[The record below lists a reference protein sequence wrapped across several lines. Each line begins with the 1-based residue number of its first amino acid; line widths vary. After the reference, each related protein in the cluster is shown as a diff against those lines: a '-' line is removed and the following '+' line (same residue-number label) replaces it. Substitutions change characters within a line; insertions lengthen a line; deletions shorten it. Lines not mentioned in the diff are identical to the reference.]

1 MLTEVSGPLSVV
13 RCPWQVWTWHHRAR
27 NKRRTTDNGPRA
39 TSSWL
44 FPVLAF
50 DILLFLLTG
59 TAQGQE
65 PVKFTHGKRVWPTY
79 TYSNAE
85 TVAPLF
91 TSMESMGFY
100 PYTALDW
107 ESRSEKPVPV
117 QYDSLVLENEYLRL
131 EFLPELGGRIWSAHD
146 KVAER
151 ELFYHPTVIKPG
163 RYNARNAWPV
173 GNLELYGPYD
183 SHMITWPGEPWPW
196 ALVRHPDG
204 SATVVL
210 SHIDHFFR
218 DKMFLEVTLRPGKA
232 YIELTARLYN
242 KNLLPNRYLI
252 WTNAGVAASEGS
264 RFIYPMTK
272 TIGHVSSALST
283 WPVIEGTDLSW
294 NKNNINMLGV
304 FGLDIFDN
312 FMSIYDYKADYGT
325 ICYTNRLLARGEKTW
340 TFGSGLTAF
349 RQAENYTDHDGIY
362 METQS
367 GRFIW
372 DGNYEFIDPGKTDGW
387 TEYWFG
393 AGKLGGLTTATRDVA
408 LHFDVPSQRPGIVK
422 LAVTPT
428 GDFPGAIHELYSAG
442 QKIWSETRDLTFGKA
457 FQAEVSL
464 GRETSGKMLELKIVS
479 KEGAVLLDHKFY
491 PDGSHPEASY
501 ASDSIPRKF
510 GPLETLPVEEAYQ
523 LGLGHEKFGQI
534 DDAER
539 AYNAAL
545 AKDPLFSPAQ
555 LRLGLLALDRFEW
568 HEAAQHFEKVLERDP
583 TNGDAHYF
591 LGVVDAELGR
601 QLDARRHYYRILPSS
616 SKFERRDYALGLLDL
631 SEGSH
636 SEALQKLAAA
646 AALTPGDVSVR
657 EAYAYLLRKEGHL
670 PEAQNETKAILELD
684 PTNAF
689 AQAERWF
696 RPEVSQS
703 VRSEDVDLLDR
714 ACAHHPQGYLE
725 LATEYFRLS
734 AWREASQ
741 VLAHALEVAA
751 KDGQPPYPL
760 LLYYRTYAAA
770 QLGDQQAARQSV
782 EQARQQDQRLEI
794 FPFRAE
800 DVKVL
805 RTAIEIEP
813 KDANARVLLGD
824 LLYSRDRPGDATE
837 LWHAAVQA
845 DPRNFSA
852 LRNLG
857 MATLVEGKQ
866 EEGLSLLTRASQ
878 VRPDHLATTLLVANV
893 NARLGHTQEA
903 RDAFQRA
910 LQLQPNS
917 DQVVQKLA
925 SLEAQLGNY
934 SRALQI
940 VDAHKFQATHLSYS
954 LLHLYRGIRLML
966 ALQAAR
972 NSQFAE
978 ALADVG
984 SATRPPSS
992 LGVDDFAAVK
1002 SSRLLM
1008 YEALLHQAAGD
1019 SAAANAT
1026 WQAAAETLDD
1036 AIEGEGLFRALGLY
1050 KAGQV
1055 QKAEDWFKEFATVNE
1070 QRKTDNA
1077 VNLRLQA
1084 FDLAGIYAAM
1094 RGDDALACKNFDKA
1108 LEIDQSYLY
1117 ARQGR
1122 AWLEAGMLKGL
1133 RQ

>member
-1 MLTEVSGPLSVV
+1 MEKRNSCDHSVLRV
-13 RCPWQVWTWHHRAR
+13 
-27 NKRRTTDNGPRA
+27 
-39 TSSWL
+39 
-44 FPVLAF
+44 
-50 DILLFLLTG
+50 ILLLSLLIG
-59 TAQGQE
+59 TCAGSAQGQQS
-65 PVKFTHGKRVWPTY
+65 VRFTHGKRVWPTY
-79 TYSNAE
+79 TYSHAE

-91 TSMESMGFY
+91 TSIESMGFY

-117 QYDSLVLENEYLRL
+117 EYDSLVLENEYMRL

-146 KVAER
+146 KVADR

-183 SHMITWPGEPWPW
+183 THMITWPGEPWPW

-232 YIELTARLYN
+232 YIELTTRLYN

-283 WPVIEGTDLSW
+283 WPVIDGVDLSW

-304 FGLDIFDN
+304 FGLDIYDD
-312 FMSIYDYKADYGT
+312 FMSIYDYKVDYGT

-340 TFGSGLTAF
+340 TFGSGLTAY
-349 RQAENYTDHDGIY
+349 RQAENYTDRDGIY
-362 METQS
+362 MEMQS

-393 AGKLGGLTTATRDVA
+393 AGKLGGLTTATRDLAV
-408 LHFDVPSQRPGIVK
+408 HFDIPAQRPGIAK

-428 GDFPGAIHELYSAG
+428 GDFPGAVLELYSEG
-442 QKIWSETRDLTFGKA
+442 RKIWGETKDLKLGTA
-457 FQAEVSL
+457 VQAEVPL
-464 GRETSGKMLELKIVS
+464 GQETAGKILELRIAS
-479 KEGAVLLDHKFY
+479 QEGTVLLDHQFH
-491 PDGSHPEASY
+491 PGESHPEASY

-510 GPLETLPVEEAYQ
+510 GPLETLQAEEAYQ
-523 LGLGHEKFGQI
+523 FGLGHEKFGQI
-534 DDAER
+534 SDAER

-545 AKDPLFSPAQ
+545 TKDPLFSPAH
-555 LRLGLLALDRFEW
+555 LRLGLLALDRFQW
-568 HEAAQHFEKVLERDP
+568 NEAAEHFEKVLERDP

-591 LGVVDAELGR
+591 LGIIDAEMGR
-601 QLDARRHYYRILPSS
+601 HLDARRHYYRILPSS
-616 SKFERRDYALGLLDL
+616 DKFARRDYVLGLLDL
-631 SEGSH
+631 CEGSY
-636 SEALQKLAAA
+636 SEALHKLGAA
-646 AALTPGDVSVR
+646 AALTPEDTSVR

-670 PEAQNETKAILELD
+670 AEAQNETKAIQEFD

-689 AQAERWF
+689 VQAERWF
-696 RPEVSQS
+696 QS
-703 VRSEDVDLLDR
+703 GASASERSDDLDLLDR

-725 LATEYFRLS
+725 LASEYFRFS
-734 AWREASQ
+734 AWQEASQ
-741 VLAHALEVAA
+741 VLAHGVDVTA
-751 KDGQPPYPL
+751 KDGQSPYPL
-760 LLYYRTYAAA
+760 LLYYRAYAAA
-770 QLGDQQAARQSV
+770 QLADKQTARQLV
-782 EQARQQDQRLEI
+782 EQARQEDQQLEI

-800 DVKVL
+800 DVTVL
-805 RTAIEIEP
+805 KLATEIEP

-824 LLYSRDRPGDATE
+824 LLYSRDRREDATA
-837 LWHAAVQA
+837 LWRGAVQA

-852 LRNLG
+852 LRDLG
-857 MATLVEGKQ
+857 MATLIEGKQ
-866 EEGLSLLTRASQ
+866 EEGLDLLTRASQ

-893 NARLGHTQEA
+893 NARLGHTEEA
-903 RDAFQRA
+903 RDAFKKA
-910 LQLQPNS
+910 LELQPNS

-925 SLEAQLGNY
+925 SLEAQMRNY
-934 SRALQI
+934 SRALEI
-940 VDAHKFQATHLSYS
+940 IDAHKFQATHLSYS

-966 ALQAAR
+966 ALQAAG
-972 NSQFAE
+972 NSQYSE
-978 ALADVG
+978 ALSDVK

-1002 SSRLLM
+1002 SSRLLI

-1019 SAAANAT
+1019 AAATHAA

-1036 AIEGEGLFRALGLY
+1036 AIEGEGLYRAIGLY
-1050 KAGQV
+1050 KSGQA
-1055 QKAEDWFKEFATVNE
+1055 QKAEEWFKDFAPVNE
-1070 QRKTDNA
+1070 QRKTDTA
-1077 VNLRLQA
+1077 INLRLQA
-1084 FDLAGIYAAM
+1084 YDLAGVYAAL
-1094 RGDDALACKNFDKA
+1094 RGDDALARQNFKEA

-1117 ARQGR
+1117 ARQSL
-1122 AWLEAGMLKGL
+1122 AWLDAGMLKGL
-1133 RQ
+1133 R

>member
-1 MLTEVSGPLSVV
+1 MLAQVRSNDDSLRILPGILSSRLFGFLGLKLVPL
-13 RCPWQVWTWHHRAR
+13 
-27 NKRRTTDNGPRA
+27 
-39 TSSWL
+39 
-44 FPVLAF
+44 
-50 DILLFLLTG
+50 ILISTCLG
-59 TAQGQE
+59 NAQAQE
-65 PVKFTHGKRVWPTY
+65 PVKFTHARRVWPTY
-79 TYSNAE
+79 TFSHSE

-91 TSMESMGFY
+91 TSLENMGFY

-117 QYDSLVLENEYLRL
+117 EYDSLVLENEYLRL

-146 KVAER
+146 KVADR

-163 RYNARNAWPV
+163 RYNPRNAWPV

-183 SHMITWPGEPWPW
+183 THMITWPGEPWPW
-196 ALVRHPDG
+196 ALVRHSDG

-232 YIELTARLYN
+232 YLELTTRLYN
-242 KNLLPNRYLI
+242 KNLFPNRYLI

-283 WPVIEGTDLSW
+283 WPVIDGVDLSW

-304 FGLDIFDN
+304 FGLDIYDN

-340 TFGSGLTAF
+340 TFGSGLTAY

-408 LHFDVPSQRPGIVK
+408 IHFDIPAQRPGIAQ

-428 GDFPGAIHELYSAG
+428 GDFPEAAHELYSGG
-442 QKIWSETRDLTFGKA
+442 QKTWSETKDLTFGKA
-457 FQAEVSL
+457 FHAELPL
-464 GRETSGKMLELKIVS
+464 GRETSDKMLELRIVS
-479 KEGAVLLDHKFY
+479 KEGTVLLDHKFY
-491 PDGSHPEASY
+491 PDESHPEASY
-501 ASDSIPRKF
+501 ASESIPRKF
-510 GPLETLPVEEAYQ
+510 GPVETLQAEEAYQ
-523 LGLGHEKFGQI
+523 LGLGQEKFGQI
-534 DDAER
+534 SDAER
-539 AYNAAL
+539 AYKAAV
-545 AKDPLFSPAQ
+545 AKDLLFSPAH
-555 LRLGLLALDRFEW
+555 LRLGLLALDRFQW
-568 HEAAQHFEKVLERDP
+568 NEATQHFEKVLERDP
-583 TNGDAHYF
+583 SNGDAHYF
-591 LGVVDAELGR
+591 LGIVDAELGR
-601 QLDARRHYYRILPSS
+601 RLDARRHYYRILPSS
-616 SKFERRDYALGLLDL
+616 DKFARRDYALGLLDF
-631 SEGSH
+631 SEGSQ

-646 AALTPGDVSVR
+646 AALTPEDVSVR
-657 EAYAYLLRKEGHL
+657 EAYAYALRKDGR
-670 PEAQNETKAILELD
+670 PAEAENERKAILELD

-689 AQAERWF
+689 AQAEHW
-696 RPEVSQS
+696 VQS
-703 VRSEDVDLLDR
+703 GASESERSEDLDLLDR

-734 AWREASQ
+734 AWQEAAQ
-741 VLAHALEVAA
+741 VLAHGLEITAQ
-751 KDGQPPYPL
+751 DGQPPYPL
-760 LLYYRTYAAA
+760 LLYYRAYASA
-770 QLGDQQAARQSV
+770 QLGDKQAAWQLV
-782 EQARQQDQRLEI
+782 ERARQEDLRLEI

-800 DVKVL
+800 DVTVL
-805 RTAIEIEP
+805 KMVMDIQP
-813 KDANARVLLGD
+813 KDANARALLGD
-824 LLYSRDRPGDATE
+824 LLYSRGRLGDATE
-837 LWHAAVQA
+837 LWRAATQD

-857 MATLVEGKQ
+857 MATLVGGKQ
-866 EEGLSLLTRASQ
+866 EEGLDLLARASQ

-893 NARLGHTQEA
+893 NARLGHTEEA
-903 RDAFQRA
+903 RDAFKKA
-910 LQLQPNS
+910 LQYQPNS

-925 SLEAQLGNY
+925 SLEAQMGNY
-934 SRALQI
+934 SRALEI
-940 VDAHKFQATHLSYS
+940 IDTHKFQATHLSYS
-954 LLHLYRGIRLML
+954 LLHLYRGVRLML

-978 ALADVG
+978 ALADVW

-1008 YEALLHQAAGD
+1008 YEALLQQAAGD
-1019 SAAANAT
+1019 SSAANAA
-1026 WQAAAETLDD
+1026 WQAAAKTLDD
-1036 AIEGEGLFRALGLY
+1036 DIEGEGLFRAIGLY

-1077 VNLRLQA
+1077 VNLRLHA
-1084 FDLAGIYAAM
+1084 YDLAGVYAAL
-1094 RGDDALACKNFDKA
+1094 RGDDALARENFKKA

-1117 ARQGR
+1117 ARQSL

>member
-1 MLTEVSGPLSVV
+1 MLTQVHKYDRNPCILPDTIPSGVFRFLGLNVLLS
-13 RCPWQVWTWHHRAR
+13 
-27 NKRRTTDNGPRA
+27 
-39 TSSWL
+39 
-44 FPVLAF
+44 
-50 DILLFLLTG
+50 LLVG
-59 TAQGQE
+59 TCVGSAQSKE

-79 TYSNAE
+79 TFSHSE

-91 TSMESMGFY
+91 TSVENMGFY

-117 QYDSLVLENEYLRL
+117 EYDSLVLENEYMRL

-146 KVAER
+146 KVADR

-163 RYNARNAWPV
+163 RYNPRNAWPV

-183 SHMITWPGEPWPW
+183 THMITWPGEPWPW

-232 YIELTARLYN
+232 YIELTTRLYN

-252 WTNAGVAASEGS
+252 WTNAGVAAAEGS
-264 RFIYPMTK
+264 RFIYPMSK

-283 WPVIEGTDLSW
+283 WPVIDGVDLSW

-304 FGLDIFDN
+304 FGLDIYDD

-340 TFGSGLTAF
+340 TFGSGLTAY

-393 AGKLGGLTTATRDVA
+393 AGKLGGLTTTTRDVA
-408 LHFDVPSQRPGIVK
+408 IHFDIPAQRPGIAK
-422 LAVTPT
+422 LAVSPT
-428 GDFPGAIHELYSAG
+428 GDFPGAVHELYSGG
-442 QKIWSETRDLTFGKA
+442 QKIWGETQDLTFGKA
-457 FQAEVSL
+457 SQAEVPL
-464 GRETSGKMLELKIVS
+464 GRETSDKVLELRIVS
-479 KEGAVLLDHKFY
+479 KEGIVLLDHKFH

-510 GPLETLPVEEAYQ
+510 GPLETLHVEEAYQ
-523 LGLGHEKFGQI
+523 VGLGHEKFGQI
-534 DDAER
+534 SDAER
-539 AYNAAL
+539 AYEAAL
-545 AKDPLFSPAQ
+545 AKDPLFSPAH
-555 LRLGLLALDRFEW
+555 LRLGLLALDRFQW
-568 HEAAQHFEKVLERDP
+568 NEATQHFEKVLQRDP

-591 LGVVDAELGR
+591 LGIVDAELGR
-601 QLDARRHYYRILPSS
+601 YPDARRQYYRILPSS
-616 SKFERRDYALGLLDL
+616 DKFGRRDYALGLLDL
-631 SEGSH
+631 SEGNQ
-636 SEALQKLAAA
+636 SEALQELAAA
-646 AALTPGDVSVR
+646 AALTPEDVSVR
-657 EAYAYLLRKEGHL
+657 QAYAYLLRKKGQL

-684 PTNAF
+684 PSNAF
-689 AQAERWF
+689 ARAEHWF
-696 RPEVSQS
+696 QS
-703 VRSEDVDLLDR
+703 GAFESERSEDLDLLDR

-734 AWREASQ
+734 AWQEASQ
-741 VLAHALEVAA
+741 VLAHGVEVTA

-760 LLYYRTYAAA
+760 PLYYRAYAAT
-770 QLGDQQAARQSV
+770 QLGDKQAARQFI
-782 EQARQQDQRLEI
+782 EQARQEDLRLEI

-805 RTAIEIEP
+805 RMAADTEP

-824 LLYSRDRPGDATE
+824 LLYSRDRRGDATE
-837 LWHAAVQA
+837 LWRAATQA
-845 DPRNFSA
+845 DPRNFPA

-857 MATLVEGKQ
+857 MATLVSGKQ
-866 EEGLSLLTRASQ
+866 EEGLALLTRASQ

-893 NARLGHTQEA
+893 NARLGHTEEA
-903 RDAFQRA
+903 RDAFKKA

-925 SLEAQLGNY
+925 SLEAQMGNY
-934 SRALQI
+934 SRALEI
-940 VDAHKFQATHLSYS
+940 MDTHKFQATHLSYS
-954 LLHLYRGIRLML
+954 LLHLYRGVRLML

-972 NSQFAE
+972 KSQFAE

-1008 YEALLHQAAGD
+1008 YEALLHQAAGE

-1026 WQAAAETLDD
+1026 WQAAAKTLDD
-1036 AIEGEGLFRALGLY
+1036 DIEGEGLFRAIALY
-1050 KAGQV
+1050 RAGQV
-1055 QKAEDWFKEFATVNE
+1055 QKAEDWFKDFATVNE

-1077 VNLRLQA
+1077 VNLRLHA
-1084 FDLAGIYAAM
+1084 YDLAGVYAAM
-1094 RGDDALACKNFDKA
+1094 RGEDALARKDFKKA

-1117 ARQGR
+1117 ARQSL
-1122 AWLEAGMLKGL
+1122 AWLDAGMLKGL

>member
-1 MLTEVSGPLSVV
+1 MNSTNRKLYVFSGSFLLRLFGLLSV
-13 RCPWQVWTWHHRAR
+13 C
-27 NKRRTTDNGPRA
+27 
-39 TSSWL
+39 
-44 FPVLAF
+44 
-50 DILLFLLTG
+50 LLFVLLPG
-59 TAQGQE
+59 YAYGQE
-65 PVKFTHGKRVWPTY
+65 PVKFTQGKRVWPTY
-79 TYSNAE
+79 TYSHAE

-91 TSMESMGFY
+91 TSIETMGFY

-117 QYDSLVLENEYLRL
+117 EYDSLVLENEYLRL

-146 KVAER
+146 KVADR

-183 SHMITWPGEPWPW
+183 THMITWPGEPWPW

-204 SATVVL
+204 SATLVL

-232 YIELTARLYN
+232 YIELTTRLYN

-283 WPVIEGTDLSW
+283 WPVIDGVDLSW

-304 FGLDIFDN
+304 FGLDIYDN

-325 ICYTNRLLARGEKTW
+325 ICYTNRMLARGEKTW
-340 TFGSGLTAF
+340 TFGSGLTAY

-393 AGKLGGLTTATRDVA
+393 AGKLGGLTTATRDLAV
-408 LHFDVPSQRPGIVK
+408 HFDIPAQRPGAAK

-428 GDFPGAIHELYSAG
+428 GDFPGALHELYSAG
-442 QKIWSETRDLTFGKA
+442 QKIWSETRDLTLGKA
-457 FQAEVSL
+457 FRAEVPL
-464 GRETSGKMLELKIVS
+464 GQETAGKILELRIVS
-479 KEGAVLLDHKFY
+479 KEGTVLLDQQFH

-510 GPLETLPVEEAYQ
+510 GALETLQAEEAYQ

-534 DDAER
+534 SDAER
-539 AYNAAL
+539 AYKAAL
-545 AKDPLFSPAQ
+545 AKDPLFSPAH
-555 LRLGLLALDRFEW
+555 LRLGVLALDRFELN
-568 HEAAQHFEKVLERDP
+568 EAAEHFEKVLERDP
-583 TNGDAHYF
+583 TSGDAHYF
-591 LGVVDAELGR
+591 LGIVDADLGR
-601 QLDARRHYYRILPSS
+601 NLDARRHYYRILPTSD
-616 SKFERRDYALGLLDL
+616 KFERRDYVLGLLDL
-631 SEGSH
+631 SEGNSI
-636 SEALQKLAAA
+636 EALRKFAAA
-646 AALTPGDVSVR
+646 AALTPEETSVR
-657 EAYAYLLRKEGHL
+657 QAYAYVLRKENHL
-670 PEAQNETKAILELD
+670 QEAQNETKAILELD
-684 PTNAF
+684 PTHAF

-696 RPEVSQS
+696 QS
-703 VRSEDVDLLDR
+703 GASPSERSGDLDLLDR

-734 AWREASQ
+734 AWQEASQ
-741 VLAHALEVAA
+741 VLAHGRDVTA
-751 KDGQPPYPL
+751 KDGQPAYPL
-760 LLYYRTYAAA
+760 LLYYRAYAAA
-770 QLGDQQAARQSV
+770 QLADMQTARQLV
-782 EQARQQDQRLEI
+782 EQARKEDQRLEI
-794 FPFRAE
+794 FPFRSE

-805 RTAIEIEP
+805 NMAIESDP
-813 KDANARVLLGD
+813 DDANARVLLGD
-824 LLYSRDRPGDATE
+824 LLYSRDRREDATE
-837 LWHAAVQA
+837 LWRAAVEA

-878 VRPDHLATTLLVANV
+878 ARPDHLATTLLVANV
-893 NARLGHTQEA
+893 NARLGHTEEA
-903 RDAFQRA
+903 RDAFKKA
-910 LQLQPNS
+910 LELQPNS

-925 SLEAQLGNY
+925 SLEAQMGNY
-934 SRALQI
+934 SRALEI
-940 VDAHKFQATHLSYS
+940 IDAHKFQATHLSYS

-966 ALQAAR
+966 ALQAAG
-972 NSQFAE
+972 NSQYSE
-978 ALADVG
+978 ALADVR

-1002 SSRLLM
+1002 SSRLLI

-1019 SAAANAT
+1019 AAAASAA
-1026 WQAAAETLDD
+1026 WQAAAQTLDD
-1036 AIEGEGLFRALGLY
+1036 AIEGEGLFRAIGLY
-1050 KAGQV
+1050 KSGQA
-1055 QKAEDWFKEFATVNE
+1055 QKAEDWFKDFAIVNE
-1070 QRKTDNA
+1070 QRKTDTA
-1077 VNLRLQA
+1077 INLRLQA
-1084 FDLAGIYAAM
+1084 YDLAGVYAAL
-1094 RGDDALACKNFDKA
+1094 RGDDALARENFKKA

-1117 ARQGR
+1117 ARQSL
-1122 AWLEAGMLKGL
+1122 AWLDAGMLKGL
-1133 RQ
+1133 R

>member
-1 MLTEVSGPLSVV
+1 MLTQAYKFNRKPRILPGAFPSRFFRLLAIDLLVS
-13 RCPWQVWTWHHRAR
+13 
-27 NKRRTTDNGPRA
+27 
-39 TSSWL
+39 
-44 FPVLAF
+44 
-50 DILLFLLTG
+50 LLVG
-59 TAQGQE
+59 TCAGSAQGQE
-65 PVKFTHGKRVWPTY
+65 PVQFAHGKRVWPTY
-79 TYSNAE
+79 TYSHAE

-91 TSMESMGFY
+91 TSIENMGFY

-107 ESRSEKPVPV
+107 ESQSEKPVPV
-117 QYDSLVLENEYLRL
+117 EYDSLVLENEYLRL

-146 KVAER
+146 KVADR

-163 RYNARNAWPV
+163 RYNPRNAWPV

-183 SHMITWPGEPWPW
+183 THMITWPGEPWPW

-204 SATVVL
+204 SSTLVL

-232 YIELTARLYN
+232 YIELTTRLYN

-264 RFIYPMTK
+264 RFVYPMTK

-283 WPVIEGTDLSW
+283 WPVIDGVDLSW

-304 FGLDIFDN
+304 FGLDIYDN

-340 TFGSGLTAF
+340 TFGSGLTAY

-387 TEYWFG
+387 TEYWLG

-408 LHFDVPSQRPGIVK
+408 IHFDIPPQRPGVAK
-422 LAVTPT
+422 LAVTST
-428 GDFPGAIHELYSAG
+428 GDFPAAIHQLYSAG
-442 QKIWSETRDLTFGKA
+442 QKIWSETKDLTFGKA
-457 FQAEVSL
+457 FQAEVPL
-464 GRETSGKMLELKIVS
+464 GQETSGQMLELRIVS
-479 KEGAVLLDHKFY
+479 KEGNLLLDNRFY
-491 PDGSHPEASY
+491 PDGSRPEASY

-510 GPLETLPVEEAYQ
+510 GPLATLPVEEAYQ

-534 DDAER
+534 SDAER
-539 AYNAAL
+539 AYKAAL
-545 AKDPLFSPAQ
+545 ARDPLFSPAH
-555 LRLGLLALDRFEW
+555 LRLGLLALDRFQSN
-568 HEAAQHFEKVLERDP
+568 EATEHFEKVLQRDP

-591 LGVVDAELGR
+591 LGIIEAELGR
-601 QLDARRHYYRILPSS
+601 HLDARRQYYRILPSS
-616 SKFERRDYALGLLDL
+616 DKFERRDYALGLLEL
-631 SEGSH
+631 SEGNH
-636 SEALQKLAAA
+636 REALQKLAAA
-646 AALTPGDVSVR
+646 AALIPEDTSVR
-657 EAYAYLLRKEGHL
+657 EAYAYLLRKNGRL
-670 PEAQNETKAILELD
+670 AEAQHETKAILELD

-689 AQAERWF
+689 AQAERWLQ
-696 RPEVSQS
+696 PGASEAE
-703 VRSEDVDLLDR
+703 RSEDLDLLDR
-714 ACAHHPQGYLE
+714 ACARHPQGYLE

-734 AWREASQ
+734 AWQEASQ
-741 VLAHALEVAA
+741 VLARGLEVTAT
-751 KDGQPPYPL
+751 DGQPPYPL
-760 LLYYRTYAAA
+760 LLYYSGYAAA
-770 QLGDQQAARQSV
+770 QLGDQQAARQFLA
-782 EQARQQDQRLEI
+782 QARQEDQRLEI

-800 DVKVL
+800 DVTVL
-805 RTAIEIEP
+805 KRSMEIEP

-824 LLYSRDRPGDATE
+824 LLYSRDGRGDATE
-837 LWHAAVQA
+837 LWRAATQD

-857 MATLVEGKQ
+857 MAMLVEGKQ
-866 EEGLSLLTRASQ
+866 EDGLALLTRASQ

-893 NARLGHTQEA
+893 NARLGHTEEA
-903 RDAFQRA
+903 RNAFERA
-910 LQLQPNS
+910 LQFQPNS
-917 DQVVQKLA
+917 DQVLQKLA
-925 SLEAQLGNY
+925 SLEAQMGNY
-934 SRALQI
+934 PRALEI
-940 VDAHKFQATHLSYS
+940 IETHKFQATHLSYS
-954 LLHLYRGIRLML
+954 LLHLYRGVRLML

-972 NSQFAE
+972 NSQFSE

-984 SATRPPSS
+984 SATRPPTS

-1019 SAAANAT
+1019 SAAALTA
-1026 WQAAAETLDD
+1026 WQAAARTLDD
-1036 AIEGEGLFRALGLY
+1036 DIEGDGLFRAIGLY
-1050 KAGQV
+1050 EAGQG
-1055 QKAEDWFKEFATVNE
+1055 QKAEDWFKEFAIVNE

-1077 VNLRLQA
+1077 VDLRLHA
-1084 FDLAGIYAAM
+1084 YDLAGVYAAM
-1094 RGDDALACKNFDKA
+1094 RGEDGLARENFEKA

-1117 ARQGR
+1117 ARQSL
-1122 AWLEAGMLKGL
+1122 AWLDAGMLKGL
-1133 RQ
+1133 RR

>member
-1 MLTEVSGPLSVV
+1 MLPQVHKYDRKACILPGTIPSGVFRFLGLNLLLS
-13 RCPWQVWTWHHRAR
+13 
-27 NKRRTTDNGPRA
+27 
-39 TSSWL
+39 
-44 FPVLAF
+44 
-50 DILLFLLTG
+50 LLVG
-59 TAQGQE
+59 TCVGSAQSQE
-65 PVKFTHGKRVWPTY
+65 SVKFTHGKRVWPTY
-79 TYSNAE
+79 TFSHSE

-91 TSMESMGFY
+91 TSVENMGFY

-117 QYDSLVLENEYLRL
+117 EYDSLVLENEYLRI

-146 KVAER
+146 KVADR

-163 RYNARNAWPV
+163 RYNPRNAWPV

-183 SHMITWPGEPWPW
+183 THMITWPGEPWPW

-232 YIELTARLYN
+232 YIELTTRLYN

-283 WPVIEGTDLSW
+283 WPVIDGVDLSW

-304 FGLDIFDN
+304 FGLDIYDN

-340 TFGSGLTAF
+340 TFGSGLTAY

-372 DGNYEFIDPGKTDGW
+372 DGNYEFIDPGATDGW

-393 AGKLGGLTTATRDVA
+393 AGKLGGLTTTTRDVA
-408 LHFDVPSQRPGIVK
+408 IHFDIPAQRPGVAK
-422 LAVTPT
+422 LAVSPT
-428 GDFPGAIHELYSAG
+428 GDFPGAVHALYSAG
-442 QKIWSETRDLTFGKA
+442 EKIWSQTQDLTFGKA

-464 GRETSGKMLELKIVS
+464 GRETSGKMLELRIVS
-479 KEGAVLLDHKFY
+479 KEGTVLLDHKFH

-510 GPLETLPVEEAYQ
+510 GPLETLHVEEAYQ
-523 LGLGHEKFGQI
+523 VGLGHEKFGQI
-534 DDAER
+534 SDAER
-539 AYNAAL
+539 AYRAAL
-545 AKDPLFSPAQ
+545 AKDPLFSPAH
-555 LRLGLLALDRFEW
+555 LRLGLLALDRFQW
-568 HEAAQHFEKVLERDP
+568 DEATQHFEKVLQRDP
-583 TNGDAHYF
+583 TNGDARYF
-591 LGVVDAELGR
+591 LGIVDAESGR
-601 QLDARRHYYRILPSS
+601 YLDARRHYYRIVPSS
-616 SKFERRDYALGLLDL
+616 DKFGRRDYALGLLDL
-631 SEGSH
+631 GEGNQSK
-636 SEALQKLAAA
+636 ALQELAAA
-646 AALTPGDVSVR
+646 AAHTPEDVSVR
-657 EAYAYLLRKEGHL
+657 QAYAYLLRKKGQL

-689 AQAERWF
+689 VRAEHWL
-696 RPEVSQS
+696 QS
-703 VRSEDVDLLDR
+703 GASESERSGDLDLLNR
-714 ACAHHPQGYLE
+714 ACAQHPQGYLE
-725 LATEYFRLS
+725 LATEYFQLA
-734 AWREASQ
+734 AWQEASQ
-741 VLAHALEVAA
+741 VLAHGMEVTVKA
-751 KDGQPPYPL
+751 GQPPDPL
-760 LLYYRTYAAA
+760 LLYYRAYAAA
-770 QLGDQQAARQSV
+770 QLADKPAARQFV
-782 EQARQQDQRLEI
+782 EQARQEDLRLEI

-805 RTAIEIEP
+805 RMAADIEP

-824 LLYSRDRPGDATE
+824 LLYSRDRRGDATE
-837 LWHAAVQA
+837 LWRAATQV

-857 MATLVEGKQ
+857 MATLVGGKQ
-866 EEGLSLLTRASQ
+866 EEGLALLTRASL

-893 NARLGHTQEA
+893 NARLGHMKEA
-903 RDAFQRA
+903 RDTFKQA

-925 SLEAQLGNY
+925 SLEAQMGNY
-934 SRALQI
+934 SRALEI
-940 VDAHKFQATHLSYS
+940 IDTHKFQATHLSYS
-954 LLHLYRGIRLML
+954 LLHLYRGVRLML
-966 ALQAAR
+966 ALEAAGE
-972 NSQFAE
+972 SQFAA

-984 SATRPPSS
+984 LATRPPSS
-992 LGVDDFAAVK
+992 LGVDDFATAK

-1008 YEALLHQAAGD
+1008 CEALLHQAAGE
-1019 SAAANAT
+1019 SAAANAA
-1026 WQAAAETLDD
+1026 WQAAAKTLDD
-1036 AIEGEGLFRALGLY
+1036 DIEGEGLFRAIALY
-1050 KAGQV
+1050 KVGQV
-1055 QKAEDWFKEFATVNE
+1055 RKAENWFKDFATVNE

-1077 VNLRLQA
+1077 VNLRLHA
-1084 FDLAGIYAAM
+1084 YDLAGVYAAM
-1094 RGDDALACKNFDKA
+1094 RGEDALARKNFRKA
-1108 LEIDQSYLY
+1108 LAIDQSYLY
-1117 ARQGR
+1117 ARQSL
-1122 AWLEAGMLKGL
+1122 AWLDAGMLKGL

>member
-1 MLTEVSGPLSVV
+1 MLIRIDEVDRKPCSFCGNSARRLFRVLGFTVLVLVADSAQAQQPV
-13 RCPWQVWTWHHRAR
+13 R
-27 NKRRTTDNGPRA
+27 
-39 TSSWL
+39 
-44 FPVLAF
+44 
-50 DILLFLLTG
+50 
-59 TAQGQE
+59 
-65 PVKFTHGKRVWPTY
+65 FTHGKRVWPTY

-91 TSMESMGFY
+91 TSIESMGFY

-107 ESRSEKPVPV
+107 ESRSEKPVPIE
-117 QYDSLVLENEYLRL
+117 YDSLVLENEYLRL

-146 KVAER
+146 KVADR

-183 SHMITWPGEPWPW
+183 THMITWPGEPWPW
-196 ALVRHPDG
+196 ALVRYPDG

-232 YIELTARLYN
+232 YIELTTRLYN

-283 WPVIEGTDLSW
+283 WPVIDGVDLSW

-304 FGLDIFDN
+304 FGLDIYDN

-340 TFGSGLTAF
+340 TFGSGLTAY
-349 RQAENYTDHDGIY
+349 RQAENYTDRDGIY

-372 DGNYEFIDPGKTDGW
+372 DGNYEFIDPGKSDGW

-393 AGKLGGLTTATRDVA
+393 AGKLGGLTTATRDLAV
-408 LHFDVPSQRPGIVK
+408 HFDIPAQGPCVAK

-428 GDFPGAIHELYSAG
+428 GDFPGAVHELYSGG
-442 QKIWSETRDLTFGKA
+442 QKIWSETKDLTFGKA
-457 FQAEVSL
+457 FQAEVPL
-464 GRETSGKMLELKIVS
+464 GQETAGKTLELRIVS
-479 KEGAVLLDHKFY
+479 KEGTALLDHQFH
-491 PDGSHPEASY
+491 PDGSRPEASY

-510 GPLETLPVEEAYQ
+510 GPLETLQVEEAYQ

-534 DDAER
+534 SDAER
-539 AYNAAL
+539 AYKAAL
-545 AKDPLFSPAQ
+545 AKDPLFSPAH
-555 LRLGLLALDRFEW
+555 LRLGLLALERFQW
-568 HEAAQHFEKVLERDP
+568 DDAAGHFEKVLERDP
-583 TNGDAHYF
+583 TSGDAHYF
-591 LGVVDAELGR
+591 LGIVDGELGR
-601 QLDARRHYYRILPSS
+601 HLDARRHYYRILPSS
-616 SKFERRDYALGLLDL
+616 DKFARRDYVLGLLDL
-631 SEGSH
+631 SEGSN
-636 SEALQKLAAA
+636 SEALHKLAAA
-646 AALTPGDVSVR
+646 AALTPEDTSVR

-696 RPEVSQS
+696 QS
-703 VRSEDVDLLDR
+703 GASAGERFGDLDLLDR

-725 LATEYFRLS
+725 LATAYFRLS
-734 AWREASQ
+734 AWQEASQ
-741 VLAHALEVAA
+741 VLARGLDVTA

-760 LLYYRTYAAA
+760 LLYYRAYAEA
-770 QLGDQQAARQSV
+770 QVAHKQAARQLV
-782 EQARQQDQRLEI
+782 EQARQEDQRLEI
-794 FPFRAE
+794 FPFRGE

-805 RTAIEIEP
+805 KTALDIEP

-824 LLYSRDRPGDATE
+824 LLYSRDRREDATE
-837 LWHAAVQA
+837 LWRAAVQA
-845 DPRNFSA
+845 DPGNFSA

-857 MATLVEGKQ
+857 MAMLVEGKQ
-866 EEGLSLLTRASQ
+866 EEGLGLLTRASQ
-878 VRPDHLATTLLVANV
+878 ARADHLATTLLVANV
-893 NARLGHTQEA
+893 NARLGHTEEA
-903 RDAFQRA
+903 REAFKKA
-910 LQLQPNS
+910 LELQPTS

-925 SLEAQLGNY
+925 SLEAQMGNY
-934 SRALQI
+934 ARALAI
-940 VDAHKFQATHLSYS
+940 IDAHKFQATHLSYS

-966 ALQAAR
+966 ALQAAG
-972 NSQFAE
+972 NSQYSE
-978 ALADVG
+978 ALSEVR
-984 SATRPPSS
+984 SATQPPSS
-992 LGVDDFAAVK
+992 LGVDDFAVIK

-1008 YEALLHQAAGD
+1008 YEALLHQAVGD
-1019 SAAANAT
+1019 SAAANAA

-1036 AIEGEGLFRALGLY
+1036 AIEGEGLYRAIGLY
-1050 KAGQV
+1050 KSGQAR
-1055 QKAEDWFKEFATVNE
+1055 KAEDWFRDFATVNE
-1070 QRKTDNA
+1070 QRKTDTA
-1077 VNLRLQA
+1077 INLRLQA
-1084 FDLAGIYAAM
+1084 YDLAGVYAAL
-1094 RGDDALACKNFDKA
+1094 RGDDALARENFKKA

-1117 ARQGR
+1117 ARQCL

-1133 RQ
+1133 R

>member
-1 MLTEVSGPLSVV
+1 MLAHAYNFDHRPSILAGAFLSRLLGLLSLGLIFGLLPGSALAQQPV
-13 RCPWQVWTWHHRAR
+13 R
-27 NKRRTTDNGPRA
+27 
-39 TSSWL
+39 
-44 FPVLAF
+44 
-50 DILLFLLTG
+50 
-59 TAQGQE
+59 
-65 PVKFTHGKRVWPTY
+65 FTHGKRVWPTY

-91 TSMESMGFY
+91 TSIESMGFY

-107 ESRSEKPVPV
+107 ESRSEKPVPIE
-117 QYDSLVLENEYLRL
+117 YDSLVLENEYLRL
-131 EFLPELGGRIWSAHD
+131 EFLPELGGRIWAAHD
-146 KVAER
+146 KVADR

-183 SHMITWPGEPWPW
+183 THMITWPGEPWPW

-204 SATVVL
+204 GATVVL

-232 YIELTARLYN
+232 YIELTTRLYN

-283 WPVIEGTDLSW
+283 WPVIDGVDLSW

-304 FGLDIFDN
+304 FGLDIYDN

-340 TFGSGLTAF
+340 TFGSGLTAY
-349 RQAENYTDHDGIY
+349 RQAENYTDRDGIY

-372 DGNYEFIDPGKTDGW
+372 DGNYEFIDPGKSDGW

-393 AGKLGGLTTATRDVA
+393 ASKLGGLTTATRDLAV
-408 LHFDVPSQRPGIVK
+408 HFDIPAQPPCVAK

-428 GDFPGAIHELYSAG
+428 GDFPGAVHEFYSGG
-442 QKIWSETRDLTFGKA
+442 QKIWSETKDLTFGKT
-457 FQAEVSL
+457 FQAEIPL
-464 GRETSGKMLELKIVS
+464 GQETGGKTLELRIVS
-479 KEGAVLLDHKFY
+479 KEGTVLLDHQFH
-491 PDGSHPEASY
+491 PDGSQPEAPY

-510 GPLETLPVEEAYQ
+510 GPLETLQVEEAYQ
-523 LGLGHEKFGQI
+523 LGFGHEKFGQI
-534 DDAER
+534 SDAEH
-539 AYNAAL
+539 AYKAAL
-545 AKDPLFSPAQ
+545 AKDPLFSPAH
-555 LRLGLLALDRFEW
+555 LRLGLLALERFQW
-568 HEAAQHFEKVLERDP
+568 DDAAGHFEKVLERDP
-583 TNGDAHYF
+583 TSGDAHYF
-591 LGVVDAELGR
+591 LGIVDGELGR
-601 QLDARRHYYRILPSS
+601 HLDARRHYYRILPSS
-616 SKFERRDYALGLLDL
+616 DKFGRRDYVLGLMDL
-631 SEGSH
+631 SEGSY
-636 SEALQKLAAA
+636 SEALRKLAAA
-646 AALTPGDVSVR
+646 AALTPEDTSVR

-670 PEAQNETKAILELD
+670 LEAQNETKAILELD

-689 AQAERWF
+689 AQAELWF
-696 RPEVSQS
+696 QS
-703 VRSEDVDLLDR
+703 GASAGERSGDLDLLDR

-725 LATEYFRLS
+725 LATAYFRLS
-734 AWREASQ
+734 AWQEASQ
-741 VLAHALEVAA
+741 VLARGLDVTA

-760 LLYYRTYAAA
+760 LLYYRAYAEA
-770 QLGDQQAARQSV
+770 QVAHKQAARQLV
-782 EQARQQDQRLEI
+782 EQARQEDQRLEI
-794 FPFRAE
+794 FPFRGE

-805 RTAIEIEP
+805 KAALDIEP

-824 LLYSRDRPGDATE
+824 LLYSRDRREDATE
-837 LWHAAVQA
+837 LWRAAVQA

-866 EEGLSLLTRASQ
+866 EEGLGLLTRASQ
-878 VRPDHLATTLLVANV
+878 ARADHLATTLLVANV
-893 NARLGHTQEA
+893 NARLGHTEEA
-903 RDAFQRA
+903 REAFKKA
-910 LQLQPNS
+910 LELQPTS

-925 SLEAQLGNY
+925 SLEAQMGNY
-934 SRALQI
+934 SRALEI
-940 VDAHKFQATHLSYS
+940 IDAHKFQATHLSYS

-972 NSQFAE
+972 NSQFRE
-978 ALADVG
+978 ALSDVR
-984 SATRPPSS
+984 SATQPPSS
-992 LGVDDFAAVK
+992 LGVDDFAAVQ

-1019 SAAANAT
+1019 SAAANAA

-1036 AIEGEGLFRALGLY
+1036 AIEGEGLYRAIGLY
-1050 KAGQV
+1050 KSGQA
-1055 QKAEDWFKEFATVNE
+1055 QKAEDWFRDFATVNE
-1070 QRKTDNA
+1070 QRKTDTA
-1077 VNLRLQA
+1077 INLRLQA
-1084 FDLAGIYAAM
+1084 YDLAGVYGAL
-1094 RGDDALACKNFDKA
+1094 RGDDALARENFKKA

-1117 ARQGR
+1117 ARQSL
-1122 AWLEAGMLKGL
+1122 AWLDAGMLKGL
-1133 RQ
+1133 R

>member
-1 MLTEVSGPLSVV
+1 MDNG
-13 RCPWQVWTWHHRAR
+13 
-27 NKRRTTDNGPRA
+27 RRTTADS
-39 TSSWL
+39 SSWL

-50 DILLFLLTG
+50 NFLLFVLTG
-59 TAQGQE
+59 TLQGQD
-65 PVKFTHGKRVWPTY
+65 PVKFMHGKRAWPTY
-79 TYSNAE
+79 TYSYSE

-91 TSMESMGFY
+91 PSIENVGFY

-107 ESRSEKPVPV
+107 ESRSEKPVAV
-117 QYDSLVLENEYLRL
+117 EYDSLVLENEYLRL

-146 KVAER
+146 KVADR

-183 SHMITWPGEPWPW
+183 THMITWPGEPWPW
-196 ALVRHPDG
+196 ALVRHADG
-204 SATVVL
+204 SATIVL

-232 YIELTARLYN
+232 YIELTTRLYN

-272 TIGHVSSALST
+272 TIGHVSSALRT
-283 WPVIEGTDLSW
+283 WPVIDGTDLSW
-294 NKNNINMLGV
+294 NKNNLNMLGV
-304 FGLDIFDN
+304 FGLDIYDN

-408 LHFDVPSQRPGIVK
+408 VHFDIPSQRPSIAK

-428 GDFPGAIHELYSAG
+428 GDFPEAVHELYAG
-442 QKIWSETRDLTFGKA
+442 DQRIWSETKDLTFGKS
-457 FQAEVSL
+457 FQTEVLL
-464 GRETSGKMLELKIVS
+464 GRETSGKILELKIVS

-491 PDGSHPEASY
+491 PDGSHPDASY

-510 GPLETLPVEEAYQ
+510 GPLETLSAEEAYQ

-545 AKDPLFSPAQ
+545 AKDPLFSPAH

-568 HEAAQHFEKVLERDP
+568 QEAAQHFEKVLERDP
-583 TNGDAHYF
+583 TSGDAHYF
-591 LGVVDAELGR
+591 LGIVDAELGR
-601 QLDARRHYYRILPSS
+601 HLDARRNYYRILPSS
-616 SKFERRDYALGLLDL
+616 DKFERRDYVLGLLDL
-631 SEGSH
+631 SEGDNSD
-636 SEALQKLAAA
+636 ALRNLAAA
-646 AALTPGDVSVR
+646 AALTPEDASVR
-657 EAYAYLLRKEGHL
+657 EAYAYLLRKLGHMR
-670 PEAQNETKAILELD
+670 EAQKETNAILVLD
-684 PTNAF
+684 PTSAF

-696 RPEVSQS
+696 QSQVPESK
-703 VRSEDVDLLDR
+703 RAEDLDLLDR

-734 AWREASQ
+734 DWQEASQ
-741 VLAHALEVAA
+741 ILAHGLEITT
-751 KDGQPPYPL
+751 KDGKLPYPL
-760 LLYYRTYAAA
+760 LLYYRAYAAG
-770 QLGDQQAARQSV
+770 QLGVQQDARQFL
-782 EQARQQDQRLEI
+782 EQARQEDQRLEI

-800 DVKVL
+800 DAKVL
-805 RTAIEIEP
+805 TMAIKVDP

-824 LLYSRDRPGDATE
+824 LLYSRDRRGDATE
-837 LWHAAVQA
+837 LWHAAVQV

-852 LRNLG
+852 LRDLG

-866 EEGLSLLTRASQ
+866 EEGLGLLTRASQ
-878 VRPDHLATTLLVANV
+878 ARPDHLATTFLVANV
-893 NARLGHTQEA
+893 NARLGHTEQAREA
-903 RDAFQRA
+903 FGKA

-925 SLEAQLGNY
+925 SLEAQMGNY
-934 SRALQI
+934 SRALEI
-940 VDAHKFQATHLSYS
+940 INAHKFQATHLSYS

-966 ALQAAR
+966 ALQAAGK
-972 NSQFAE
+972 SQFSE
-978 ALADVG
+978 ALSDLK
-984 SATRPPSS
+984 SAARPPSS

-1008 YEALLHQAAGD
+1008 NEALLHQAAGD
-1019 SAAANAT
+1019 SATAKAA
-1026 WQAAAETLDD
+1026 WQAAAQTLDD

-1050 KAGQV
+1050 KSGQV
-1055 QKAEDWFKEFATVNE
+1055 DKAEEWFKEFATVNE

-1084 FDLAGIYAAM
+1084 YDLAGIYAVM
-1094 RGDDALACKNFDKA
+1094 RGDDALARDNFDKA

-1117 ARQGR
+1117 ARQGL